1 MTKTTHQATILVADD
16 DATIRTNLRLLLQSE
31 GYQVVE
37 ATDGLQA
44 DQAFGDPS
52 LALVL
57 LDLKMPGQDG
67 MDVLRKHEDQLEE
80 MPVIVITALGGS
92 AAAIEAMKLG
102 AFDYIAKPF
111 EIDEVL
117 FTVQRALTQKALV
130 AQCGSTCDSSAGRG
144 KLLR

>member
-1 MTKTTHQATILVADD
+1 MTKTPHQATILVADD

-31 GYQVVE
+31 GYRVME
-37 ATDGLQA
+37 AADGLQA

-57 LDLKMPGQDG
+57 LDLKMPGQGG
-67 MDVLRKHEDQLEE
+67 MDLLRKHEDRLEE

-102 AFDYIAKPF
+102 AYDYITKPF
-111 EIDEVL
+111 DLDEVL
-117 FTVQRALTQKALV
+117 FTVRRALTQKALV
-130 AQCGSTCDSSAGRG
+130 AQVEALATAQQGEAE
-144 KLLR
+144 LLR